1 MILRNNKTIITHD
14 IKNNNI
20 KYSKNAI
27 YVTCFKPV
35 HSSLPRIAYT
45 DKK

>member
-1 MILRNNKTIITHD
+1 MILRNNKTIITHN

-27 YVTCFKPV
+27 LTQIISKT
-35 HSSLPRIAYT
+35 L
-45 DKK
+45 

>member
-1 MILRNNKTIITHD
+1 MILRNNKTIITHN

-27 YVTCFKPV
+27 KIR
-35 HSSLPRIAYT
+35 SLTYELILIGIQ
-45 DKK
+45 